1 MNNLNFNMIKGYIQK
16 ASSGFGVFLLA
27 LILKKSI
34 YRIEPGFQSI
44 HFNIISGIGNKVYR
58 EGYHLLVPFVEKPI
72 IYDCRMKNHM
82 FLCVCGT
89 KGNLVN

>member
-1 MNNLNFNMIKGYIQK
+1 MNFNLLKGYIQK
-16 ASSGFGVFLLA
+16 ASSGVGV
-27 LILKKSI
+27 LILGVVLQKSI

-44 HFNIISGIGNKVYR
+44 HFNLLSGIGQKVFK
-58 EGYHLLVPFVEKPI
+58 EGYHLVVPFLEKPI

-89 KGNLVN
+89 KGN

>member
-1 MNNLNFNMIKGYIQK
+1 MIKSYIQK
-16 ASSGFGVFLLA
+16 ASSGFGVFILA
-27 LILKKSI
+27 LVLKKAI

-44 HFNIISGIGNKVYR
+44 HFNIVSGIGSKVYK
-58 EGYHLLVPFVEKPI
+58 EGYHLIVPFLERPI

-89 KGNLVN
+89 KGIITSK